1 MYYWRKL
8 TKTQQERILRDRKF
22 YNLPWHRPPH
32 LDFAGSFTFIITAAC
47 FEHRHIIGKSLK
59 RIGDFEQ
66 ILLETCSKVCESI
79 YAWCILPNHYHLLVR
94 TSRIKELRK
103 LLGQLHGRTSRLWN
117 KEDDSLGRKVW
128 YNYFDREMK
137 SDRHYWASLN
147 DVHNNGVHHGY
158 VEHWQDWPYSSAH
171 VYLEEVGRDEAARIW
186 REYPVLDYG
195 KGWDV
200 Y

>member
-8 TKTQQERILRDRKF
+8 TKPQQERILSDRKF

-32 LDFAGSFTFIITAAC
+32 IDFIGSFTFIITAAC
-47 FEHRHIIGKSLK
+47 FEHRHVIGKSVK
-59 RIGDFEQ
+59 RIGEFEA
-66 ILLETCSKVCESI
+66 LLLDACGAARAKI
-79 YAWCILPNHYHLLVR
+79 YAWCILPNHYHLIVN

-103 LLGQLHGRTSRLWN
+103 LLGELHGRTSRLWN
-117 KEDDSLGRKVW
+117 KEDDSIGRKVW

-147 DVHNNGVHHGY
+147 YVHNNAVHHGY
-158 VEHWQDWPYSSAH
+158 VKHWQDWPYSSAH
-171 VYLEEVGRDEAARIW
+171 VYLEKVGREEAARIW
-186 REYPVLDYG
+186 RKFPVLDYG
-195 KGWDV
+195 KDWDV